1 MVKKTARCPNCG
13 KILTISGQPGEV
25 KKVNCPSCST
35 KGKVT
40 FNNISSSVKSDQI
53 SSNYKIHAD
62 NITVKFGRI
71 TALESFSVKI
81 PEDIVGL
88 LGPNGAGKSTFIK
101 VVLGLLKP
109 ERGKIFL
116 TDHKRPDNLT
126 ELRDLIGYM
135 PEHDCLIESMNAF
148 DLVSYMGQI
157 SGMMPKDA
165 IRRSHEVLDFV
176 GIGEVRYRSISSY
189 STGMK
194 QRVKLA
200 QAIVH
205 DPEILFLDEPTEGMD
220 PFGKKEMLSL
230 ISDIAKTGKTIVVCS
245 HLLHEVEQ
253 ICNYVVILN
262 QGRLLKTGSMKE
274 ILSGEKGRYHLELRG
289 KNKDLEEILD
299 ILGGKYEIVSTDYV
313 MGKLIVIIKNIE
325 SSLELFN
332 LIKKHDVQIRSYK
345 PDKLTLEDVFI
356 QSFKGG
362 NTNGD

>member
-1 MVKKTARCPNCG
+1 VVEKTVNCPKCKKTM
-13 KILTISGQPGEV
+13 TFSGNPGETV
-25 KKVNCPSCST
+25 KINCPSCST
-35 KGKVT
+35 EGEIT
-40 FNNISSSVKSDQI
+40 FNNVSSSVKSDQL
-53 SSNYKIHAD
+53 SSNYKIDAD

-71 TALESFSVKI
+71 TALDSFSVKI

-109 ERGKIFL
+109 EEGKIFL
-116 TDHKRPDNLT
+116 TDHKRPDSLI
-126 ELRDLIGYM
+126 ELRDVIGYM

-157 SGMMPKDA
+157 SGMMPLDA

-176 GIGEVRYRSISSY
+176 GLGEVRYRSISTY
-189 STGMK
+189 STGLK

-205 DPEILFLDEPTEGMD
+205 DPEILFLDEPTNGMD
-220 PFGKKEMLSL
+220 PYGKKDMLSL
-230 ISDIAKTGKTIVVCS
+230 ISDIGKTGKTIVVCS

-289 KNKDLEEILD
+289 KNQDLDEILD
-299 ILGGKYEIVSTDYV
+299 ILRSKYEIISTDYV
-313 MGKLIVIIKNIE
+313 LGKLIVILKNIQ

-332 LIKKHDVQIRSYK
+332 LVKKHNVQIRSYK

-356 QSFKGG
+356 QSFEGG
-362 NTNGD
+362 SI